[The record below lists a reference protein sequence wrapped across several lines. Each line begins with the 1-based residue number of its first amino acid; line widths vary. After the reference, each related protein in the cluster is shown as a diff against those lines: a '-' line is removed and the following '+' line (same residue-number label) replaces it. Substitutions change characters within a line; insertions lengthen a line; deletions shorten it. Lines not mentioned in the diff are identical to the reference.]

1 MIRDRKK
8 GFLQIAVL
16 LLAASLLGGQTLC
29 LSPRAEAT
37 PSDASRTGST
47 ATGSDAAVSSADPS
61 IDPET
66 GYLEDGDVM
75 FDFTTGSDLATGS
88 DALSEMKAA
97 GMLAAA
103 PLLRDGGDTFTV
115 ERYLM
120 NASGNYDQD
129 PNKTESASMDGTWEF
144 KNDQPG
150 YVLDKYSL
158 LFRVEEGGGD
168 VTDWLMDQAV
178 QAGDGLPKP
187 LYNVV
192 KLKIYYKTL
201 TTPAFQGHGMKLTDK
216 IDVRFRIKVPEGFDA
231 SGARMVFSVESGRKS
246 SVAYA
251 DGEND
256 AGDVNAK
263 WFTCYINA
271 LELND
276 EITATFHYG
285 NDKSVQDRYK
295 ACKYITDAKALY
307 PNDQNLKKLLNALQN
322 YGHYLQQSGWNDNR
336 THVGIDVSDEI
347 NNGIS
352 EGDVE
357 DARTSLS
364 KIAGITP
371 VKITADSGIE
381 DIKFSL
387 TLNSDTRIN
396 AFFKPG
402 TGTEITTAGGKKTTI
417 NGEDYSQFR
426 SEKIN
431 VLGLAGP
438 HTISVETGQGS
449 ASLTASALSYA
460 YTVLNSNANT
470 VSDNKKYAM
479 TAYYNY
485 YAAAKGYSGNGTN

>member
-1 MIRDRKK
+1 MITDRKK

-66 GYLEDGDVM
+66 GYLEDGEVM
-75 FDFTTGSDLATGS
+75 FDLTTASDLATGS

-103 PLLRDGGDTFTV
+103 PLLRDSGATFKV

-120 NASGNYDQD
+120 KADRTYGID
-129 PNKTESASMDGTWEF
+129 PEDPVENVSVDTIWVF
-144 KNDQPG
+144 QNDQPG

-158 LFRVEEGGGD
+158 EFRVEEGGGD
-168 VTDWLMDQAV
+168 QTEWLMDQTV

-216 IDVRFRIKVPEGFDA
+216 IDVRFRIKVPEGFDV
-231 SGARMVFSVESGRKS
+231 SGAHMDFSVESGRTS

-256 AGDVNAK
+256 TGDVNAK

-285 NDKSVQDRYK
+285 NNESVQDKYK

-322 YGHYLQQSGWNDNR
+322 YGHYLKASGWTDGKNHQ
-336 THVGIDVSDEI
+336 TIDVSE
-347 NNGIS
+347 GIS
-352 EGDVE
+352 VE
-357 DARTSLS
+357 KVDEVRGLVSDKNPE
-364 KIAGITP
+364 KIMEN
-371 VKITADSGIE
+371 SGIE
-381 DIKFSL
+381 DIKYSL

-396 AFFKPG
+396 AFFKPASG
-402 TGTEITTAGGKKTTI
+402 VLITTQGGKAVTI
-417 NGEDYSQFR
+417 GDAVYYEFR
-426 SEKIN
+426 SERIN
-431 VLGLAGP
+431 VLGLADIREIP
-438 HTISVETGQGS
+438 VATNQGT
-449 ASLTASALSYA
+449 ASLKASALSYV
-460 YTVLNSNANT
+460 YTVLNSNAVNN
-470 VSDNKKYAM
+470 DQKCAM
-479 TAYYNY
+479 AAYYY
-485 YAAAKGYSGNGTN
+485 YYKAAKEYSPSGTN